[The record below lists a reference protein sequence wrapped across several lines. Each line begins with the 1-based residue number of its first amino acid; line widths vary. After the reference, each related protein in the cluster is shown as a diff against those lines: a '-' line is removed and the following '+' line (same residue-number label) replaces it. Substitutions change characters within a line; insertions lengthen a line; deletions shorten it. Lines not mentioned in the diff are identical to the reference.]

1 MTTKH
6 TALITGASGG
16 IGYEL
21 ANLFAK
27 NGHDLVLVARNA
39 DKLKEIAE
47 DLQVKYRNTVHIVP
61 MNLSNADT
69 PNELYYYLERNSIQ
83 VAYLV
88 NNAGFGTH
96 GKFSEIELQE
106 QLDLVQLNIT
116 TLTHLSR
123 LFIPGML
130 KRKYGGILNIAST
143 AAFQPGPLM
152 ATYYASKSYVLF
164 LSEALA
170 SEMKGT
176 GVWVT
181 ALCPGPTATG
191 FQQRAG
197 IEKTTLVKKT
207 GMMMDVEKVAKI
219 GYHGFMKKKSLII
232 PGVVNRVFAQGIRF
246 SPRKLTREIVKF
258 LHDGE

>member
-1 MTTKH
+1 MLKH

-21 ANLFAK
+21 AALFARGG
-27 NGHDLVLVARNA
+27 NNLVLVARNA
-39 DKLKEIAE
+39 DKLKEVADE
-47 DLQVKYRNTVHIVP
+47 FHGTYGVTVHIVP
-61 MNLSNADT
+61 MNLAQSDA
-69 PNELYYYLERNSIQ
+69 PNELFHYLDRNKIQ
-83 VAYLV
+83 IDYLI

-96 GKFSEIELQE
+96 GKFSEIEVQE
-106 QLDLVQLNIT
+106 QLDLLQLNIT

-130 KRKYGGILNIAST
+130 SRKSGGILNIAST
-143 AAFQPGPLM
+143 AAFQPGPMM

-170 SEMKGT
+170 SELKGT

-181 ALCPGPTATG
+181 VLCPGPTATG
-191 FQQRAG
+191 FQSRAG
-197 IEKTTLVKKT
+197 IERTSLGKKSSL
-207 GMMMDVEKVAKI
+207 MMDVKTVARI
-219 GYHGFMKKKSLII
+219 GYKGFMKKKTIVV
-232 PGVVNRVFAQGIRF
+232 PGVVNRVFAQGVRF